1 MSQKNKPYF
10 LQSFAIVVLSIA
22 AFVGFKSFLPEKIFT
37 ETETVSKNV
46 VVDSLLLDA
55 IEVEKAIKAEDTA
68 IEISTF
74 FMSHIS
80 SVVDAGYF
88 QRVASVKT

>member
-1 MSQKNKPYF
+1 
-10 LQSFAIVVLSIA
+10 VA
-22 AFVGFKSFLPEKIFT
+22 ANLAEGVAART
-37 ETETVSKNV
+37 EPAK
-46 VVDSLLLDA
+46 
-55 IEVEKAIKAEDTA
+55 KAEDTA

-88 QRVASVKT
+88 QRVASAKT